1 MNFQSKFLT
10 RSQSLQSLLCVG
22 LDPDY
27 CKLPETIKRSPE
39 PLVHFCREII
49 DATAPYAVAYK
60 PNIAFF
66 EVFGSSGIRQFEKVI
81 GHLKSNYPHIPIVAD
96 IKRGD
101 LDNTARQYARYY
113 FGDLQVDSL
122 TLSPYMGLD
131 SLRPFLEYQDH
142 LVFWLCLTSNPDA
155 NQFQKKRFS
164 ETGRTLY
171 EEVAHVSSSISPLNL
186 GFVVGATNPTELG
199 NLRRQNPD
207 RVFLIPGF
215 GAQGAKL
222 EDLLPV
228 CGRYSLINSS
238 RGIHFASNG
247 LDFATRAG
255 QEAEKIHKMM
265 QSELAHL
272 S

>member
-10 RSQSLQSLLCVG
+10 RSQSLKSLLCVG

-27 CKLPETIKRSPE
+27 CKLPETIKRGPE

-49 DATAPYAVAYK
+49 DATSQYAVAYK

-66 EVFGSSGIRQFEKVI
+66 EVFGSEGIRQFEKVI
-81 GHLKSNYPHIPIVAD
+81 GHLKSNYPRIPIVAD

-142 LVFWLCLTSNPDA
+142 LVFWLCLTSNPDSS
-155 NQFQKKRFS
+155 QFQKKHFS

-171 EEVAHVSSSISPLNL
+171 EEVAYVANSISPTNL
-186 GFVVGATNPTELG
+186 GFVVGATNPHELET
-199 NLRRQNPD
+199 LRKQNHD
-207 RVFLIPGF
+207 RIFLIPGF

-228 CGRYSLINSS
+228 CGTNSLINSS
-238 RGIHFASNG
+238 RGIHFASSG

-255 QEAEKIHKMM
+255 LEAEKIHKSM
-265 QSELAHL
+265 QAYFSR

>member
-10 RSQSLQSLLCVG
+10 RSQSLRSLLCVG

-27 CKLPETIKRSPE
+27 SKLPEVVRRSPE
-39 PLVHFCREII
+39 SLFRFCREII
-49 DATAPYAVAYK
+49 DATASYAVAYK

-66 EVFGSSGIRQFEKVI
+66 EVFGFSGIRQFEKVI
-81 GHLKSNYPHIPIVAD
+81 GHLKSNYPTIPIVAD
-96 IKRGD
+96 VKRGD

-131 SLRPFLEYQDH
+131 TLRPFLEYQDH
-142 LVFWLCLTSNPDA
+142 LVFWLCLTSNPDSI
-155 NQFQKKRFS
+155 QFQKKRFS

-171 EEVAHVSSSISPLNL
+171 EEVAYVANSVSPSNL
-186 GFVVGATNPTELG
+186 GLVVGATNPSELET
-199 NLRRQNPD
+199 LRKQNPD
-207 RVFLIPGF
+207 RIFLIPGF

-222 EDLLPV
+222 DDLLPV

-238 RGIHFASNG
+238 RGIHFVSSG
-247 LDFATRAG
+247 LDFAIRAN
-255 QEAEKIHKMM
+255 QEAEKIHKAM
-265 QSELAHL
+265 QEKFIFS
-272 S
+272 